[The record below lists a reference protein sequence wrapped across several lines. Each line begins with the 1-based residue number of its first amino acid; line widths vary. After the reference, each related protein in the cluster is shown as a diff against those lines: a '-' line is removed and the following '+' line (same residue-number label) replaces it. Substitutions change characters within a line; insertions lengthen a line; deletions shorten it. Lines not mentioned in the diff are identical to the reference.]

1 MSSHHTIFHLVVLK
15 RLKVKDQRT
24 SFSIFFGG
32 ALGGGK
38 QRACAEIKLM
48 QTEMYFLADLFY

>member
-1 MSSHHTIFHLVVLK
+1 LDFFCGNTQPHLFLTKVLMSSHHTVFLLVVLK

-38 QRACAEIKLM
+38 LKSS
-48 QTEMYFLADLFY
+48 